1 VSSIRPGVGVIY
13 VVYSWRILIYMSF
26 PFPFGLVSEGMDKIR
41 QRGREYFHETLS
53 SSSEGRAAFAVTD
66 IANKGIDIDHV
77 SWPLSV

>member
-1 VSSIRPGVGVIY
+1 MSSIRPGVGVIY
-13 VVYSWRILIYMSF
+13 VVYCWRILIYMSF

-53 SSSEGRAAFAVTD
+53 SSSRGRAFAATD

>member
-1 VSSIRPGVGVIY
+1 MFS
-13 VVYSWRILIYMSF
+13 LSF
-26 PFPFGLVSEGMDKIR
+26 WFGEGMDKIR

-53 SSSEGRAAFAVTD
+53 SSSEGRAAFAATD